1 MVETAEQISITVFLL
16 LDMVLLMER
25 TTSKLKTH
33 GELLGE
39 VKDIFTLLE
48 LEMEKVNV
56 VLTWLHHSL
65 SHDLIK

>member
-1 MVETAEQISITVFLL
+1 METVEQISITVFLL
-16 LDMVLLMER
+16 LDMVLPMER

-39 VKDIFTLLE
+39 VKVISTFLE

-65 SHDLIK
+65 SHDLNK

>member
-25 TTSKLKTH
+25 TTLKLKTH

-65 SHDLIK
+65 LHDLIK